1 MSSEQQPSAASVN
14 DWIADESPLI
24 DDPLL
29 ECLMHLARHHHRPRT
44 RENLTDGLPLVNG
57 KLTPSLLP
65 RAAKRAGLYAKLVR
79 RDPTQIPTPLL
90 PCLLLL
96 RNNWACLLMG
106 WTEDGQAKLIFP
118 GTGNDI
124 IKLTRDE
131 LMKLYTG
138 VAIYVRPKFRF
149 DARAPEL
156 RDAKSR
162 HWFWSVIMDSRHL
175 YRDVFVLA
183 FLINMLALA
192 MPMFTMNVYD
202 RVVPNKAFETLWVL
216 ALGALLVLGF
226 DFLLR
231 NLRAYVLELANKRID
246 SRLSAL
252 MMERI
257 LGLRMEVRPS
267 SVGSFANN
275 VRAFEGVREFVASAS
290 ITTFIDV
297 PFAIIFLTVITI
309 IGWPMVLPVLI
320 AILLIIGHAFW
331 AQMRLQELSESI
343 LRASSQRNATLIE
356 TLTGLE
362 TIKVLNA
369 ASTMQ
374 QRWEQSSNFIS
385 HVNGRM
391 RLVTQSTMSFTGLVQ
406 QLTSIAVLIVGVY
419 LLAEGEATQ
428 GGLIAA
434 VMLSSRALSPMA
446 QVASLLTQFQNTKT
460 SLGSLEQT
468 MALPV
473 ERPADANFLSR
484 SRFEGNIEFR
494 EVSFAYPGRDQPSI
508 QRVSFTIRRGERVG
522 IIGRI
527 GAGKTTL
534 ERLILGLY
542 QPTEGTVLVDG
553 VDMRQLDPAELRR
566 AIGYVPQDPMLFYG
580 SLRDNITMGVLEASD
595 RAVLQAAEIA
605 GVNEFADRHP
615 KGYEMLIGERG
626 ESLSAGQRQAIAIA
640 RAVLVKP
647 PILLLDEP
655 TSAMDFVSED
665 RLKAR
670 LKPVLENRT
679 VILITHRTALLDYVD
694 RLLVLDNGKLV
705 ADGPRDQVMSALREG
720 KIRGAT

>member
-1 MSSEQQPSAASVN
+1 MNAEPPRHTAQTGEWAGESA
-14 DWIADESPLI
+14 PTI

-29 ECLMHLARHHHRPRT
+29 DCLLQLARHHHRPCT
-44 RENLTDGLPLVNG
+44 REYLTDGLPLLRG

-79 RDPTQIPTPLL
+79 REPTQIPTPLM
-90 PCLLLL
+90 PCMLLL

-106 WTEDGQAKLIFP
+106 WTEDGQAQLIFP
-118 GTGNDI
+118 GTGNDV

-131 LMKLYTG
+131 LIKLYTG

-156 RDAKSR
+156 LESKKR
-162 HWFWSVIMDSRHL
+162 HWFWSVILDSRQL

-183 FLINMLALA
+183 FLINMLALV
-192 MPMFTMNVYD
+192 MPLFTMNVYD

-216 ALGALLVLGF
+216 ALGAILVLGF
-226 DFLLR
+226 DYLLR

-246 SRLSAL
+246 TRLSAL

-257 LGLRMEVRPS
+257 LGLRMEVRPT

-275 VRAFEGVREFVASAS
+275 VRAFESVREFVASAS

-297 PFAIIFLTVITI
+297 PFALIFLVVITI
-309 IGWPMVLPVLI
+309 IGWPMVIPVLI
-320 AILLIIGHAFW
+320 AIGLILLHALW
-331 AQMRLQELSESI
+331 AQLRLKELSESM

-356 TLTGLE
+356 ALSGME

-374 QRWEQSSNFIS
+374 QRWEQSSGFIS
-385 HVNGRM
+385 HVSGRM
-391 RLVTQSTMSFTGLVQ
+391 RLVTQATMSFTGLVQ

-419 LLAEGEATQ
+419 LLAQGDATQ
-428 GGLIAA
+428 GALIAT
-434 VMLSSRALSPMA
+434 VMLSSRALAPMA
-446 QVASLLTQFQNTKT
+446 QVASLLTQFQNTRT

-468 MALPV
+468 MSLPV
-473 ERPADANFLSR
+473 ERPVEANFLSR
-484 SRFEGNIEFR
+484 SRFDGNIEFR
-494 EVSFAYPGRDQPSI
+494 DVSFAYPQRDQAAI
-508 QRVSFTIRRGERVG
+508 QKISFSIRRGERVG

-542 QPTEGTVLVDG
+542 QPSEGSVLVDG

-566 AIGYVPQDPMLFYG
+566 AIGYVPQEPTLFYG
-580 SLRDNITMGVLEASD
+580 SLRENITMGVLDASD

-615 KGYEMLIGERG
+615 KGYDMIIGERG
-626 ESLSAGQRQAIAIA
+626 ESLSAGQRQSIAIA
-640 RAVLVKP
+640 RAVLTRP

-655 TSAMDFVSED
+655 TSAMDFVSEE
-665 RLKAR
+665 RLKTR

-705 ADGPRDQVMSALREG
+705 ADGPREHVMAALRDG
-720 KIRGAT
+720 KIRGSS